1 MTLPKAVMTLPDLSG
16 VLNEV
21 CGKKKK
27 KSAEGRVSSP
37 HLKFKIK
44 SVDVKNI
51 LKVDMF

>member
-27 KSAEGRVSSP
+27 KNQ
-37 HLKFKIK
+37 LKAGEF
-44 SVDVKNI
+44 STPEV
-51 LKVDMF
+51 